1 MGCGMF
7 FSIDTSDD
15 VAIYEQIVRQVK
27 FAIAEGSL
35 QPRQLLPSA
44 RQLSGELAIN
54 PNTVARAYQ
63 QLQTDGV
70 LELMRGRGMA
80 VCIDATDK
88 CRQARKTLIAA
99 RLRGALSEALHGGLT
114 ADEIR
119 KMLHSELESLDGSI
133 QTVSAKQTV
142 SSKDVSSST
151 PSANGDSS

>member
-1 MGCGMF
+1 MF
-7 FSIDTSDD
+7 FSVDPHDD

-63 QLQTDGV
+63 ILQNEGIV
-70 LELMRGRGMA
+70 ELLRGRGVA
-80 VCIDATDK
+80 VCIDAVTK
-88 CRQARKTLIAA
+88 CRDARRSLITV
-99 RLRGALSEALHGGLT
+99 RLRAALAEALHGGLT

-119 KMLHSELESLDGSI
+119 QLLDAELSSLDGNVRTIASR
-133 QTVSAKQTV
+133 A
-142 SSKDVSSST
+142 D
-151 PSANGDSS
+151 DSSGPNNGTGT

>member
-1 MGCGMF
+1 MF
-7 FSIDTSDD
+7 FSVDPNDT

-63 QLQTDGV
+63 ILQSEGIV
-70 LELMRGRGMA
+70 ELLRGRGVA
-80 VCIDATDK
+80 VCIDAVNQ
-88 CRQARKTLIAA
+88 CRSARRSLITT
-99 RLRGALSEALHGGLT
+99 RLRAVLAEALHGGLT

-119 KMLHSELESLDGSI
+119 SLLDAELSSLEGNVRSIASASEH
-133 QTVSAKQTV
+133 
-142 SSKDVSSST
+142 SSSIFKGT
-151 PSANGDSS
+151 GT

>member
-1 MGCGMF
+1 MF

-35 QPRQLLPSA
+35 QPMQLLPSA

-63 QLQTDGV
+63 QLQAEGV
-70 LELMRGRGMA
+70 LELLRGRGVA
-80 VCIDATDK
+80 VCINATEK
-88 CRQARKTLIAA
+88 CREARRSLIAT

-119 KMLHSELESLDGSI
+119 EMLHNELESLDGSI
-133 QTVSAKQTV
+133 QTV

-151 PSANGDSS
+151 PSPNGGPS

>member
-1 MGCGMF
+1 MF

-63 QLQTDGV
+63 QLQADGV

-114 ADEIR
+114 AEEIR
-119 KMLHSELESLDGSI
+119 EMLHNELELLDGSI
-133 QTVSAKQTV
+133 QTI
-142 SSKDVSSST
+142 SSHDVSSST
-151 PSANGDSS
+151 PSPNGDPS

>member
-1 MGCGMF
+1 MF

-63 QLQTDGV
+63 QLQSDGV
-70 LELMRGRGMA
+70 LELLRGRGVA
-80 VCIDATDK
+80 VCIDAPDK
-88 CRQARKTLIAA
+88 CREARRTLIGV
-99 RLRGALSEALHGGLT
+99 RLRAALSEALHGGLT

-119 KMLHSELESLDGSI
+119 EMLHSELESLDGSI
-133 QTVSAKQTV
+133 QTVA
-142 SSKDVSSST
+142 SSNKSSST
-151 PSANGDSS
+151 PSPSGGHS

>member
-1 MGCGMF
+1 MF

-63 QLQTDGV
+63 QLQGDGV
-70 LELMRGRGMA
+70 LELLRGRGVA

-88 CRQARKTLIAA
+88 CREARRSLIAT
-99 RLRGALSEALHGGLT
+99 RLRGALSEALRGGLSEE
-114 ADEIR
+114 EIR
-119 KMLHSELESLDGSI
+119 EMLHLEFESLANSSI
-133 QTVSAKQTV
+133 
-142 SSKDVSSST
+142 ST
-151 PSANGDSS
+151 PSQNGGPHE

>member
-1 MGCGMF
+1 MF

-63 QLQTDGV
+63 QLQTEGV
-70 LELMRGRGMA
+70 LELLRGRGVA
-80 VCIDATDK
+80 VCLDAPTK
-88 CRQARKTLIAA
+88 CRKARRTLIAA
-99 RLRGALSEALHGGLT
+99 RLRAALSEALHGGLT

-119 KMLHSELESLDGSI
+119 EMLHTELESLDGSI
-133 QTVSAKQTV
+133 ATVASN
-142 SSKDVSSST
+142 DVSSST
-151 PSANGDSS
+151 PSNNGGST

>member
-1 MGCGMF
+1 MF

-63 QLQTDGV
+63 QLQADGV

-114 ADEIR
+114 AEEIR
-119 KMLHSELESLDGSI
+119 EMLHNELELLDGSI
-133 QTVSAKQTV
+133 QTI
-142 SSKDVSSST
+142 SSHDVSSST
-151 PSANGDSS
+151 SSKNGDPS